1 MARSR
6 EFDEDD
12 VLERAMRA
20 LWRHGYQAT
29 TLRQLLRAMGL
40 SKSSF
45 YETFGT
51 KRDLLL
57 MALRRY
63 AGSGMGGLIAP
74 LLAPDASRPAI
85 EAALANMVRHARSAE
100 GRRGC
105 LVNNTLGEVVPNDAV
120 VFAATR
126 AVLRQLETL
135 LTAVVVRGQARG
147 EITRRESAR
156 ALARFLA
163 NTFGGLNLAAKARPA
178 GAVLDD
184 VVRVALRA
192 LD

>member
-1 MARSR
+1 MAGRKQ
-6 EFDEDD
+6 FDVDEA
-12 VLERAMRA
+12 LRRAMHVF
-20 LWRHGYQAT
+20 WRRGYQAT
-29 TLRQLLRAMGL
+29 SLTDLLAAMRL

-57 MALRRY
+57 TALARY
-63 AGSGMGGLIAP
+63 AGSGMSGLIAP

-85 EAALANMVRHARSAE
+85 EATLANMVRHARSPE

-105 LVNNTLGEVVPNDAV
+105 LVNNTLGEVAPHDPV

-126 AVLRQLETL
+126 KVLRQLEAIL
-135 LTAVVVRGQARG
+135 IAVVARGQERG
-147 EITRRESAR
+147 EIARHESAR

-163 NTFGGLNLAAKARPA
+163 NTFGGLNLAAKARPDKA
-178 GAVLDD
+178 TLDD

>member
-1 MARSR
+1 MARTKG
-6 EFDEDD
+6 FDEDQ
-12 VLERAMRA
+12 VLERAMQVFWRRGYRA
-20 LWRHGYQAT
+20 TSLED
-29 TLRQLLRAMGL
+29 LLAAMGL

-57 MALRRY
+57 TAVERY
-63 AGSGMGGLIAP
+63 AAAGMGGLIAP

-85 EAALANMVRHARSAE
+85 AATFGNMVRHARSAA

-105 LVNNTLGEVVPNDAV
+105 LVNNVLGEVAPHDPV
-120 VFAATR
+120 VLATTR
-126 AVLRQLETL
+126 KHLRRLEAL
-135 LTAVVVRGQARG
+135 LATVVARGQEKG
-147 EITRRESAR
+147 EITRREPAR

-163 NTFGGLNLAAKARPA
+163 NAFAGLNLAAKVRPDQA
-178 GAVLDD
+178 TLDD
-184 VVRVALRA
+184 VVRTTLRA

>member
-1 MARSR
+1 MARLR

-12 VLERAMRA
+12 VLERAMQVF
-20 LWRHGYQAT
+20 WRRGYQAT
-29 TLRQLLRAMGL
+29 SLGDLLEAMNL

-57 MALRRY
+57 TALRRY
-63 AGSGMGGLIAP
+63 AGSGMSGLIAP
-74 LLAPDASRPAI
+74 LLRKDAGRAEI
-85 EAALANMVRHARSAE
+85 EETLKKMVRHARSAE

-105 LVNNTLGEVVPNDAV
+105 LINSTLAEVAPHDAV

-126 AVLRQLETL
+126 EALAQLEAI
-135 LTAVVVRGQARG
+135 LTAAVSRGQQKG
-147 EITRRESAR
+147 EITRKEDAR
-156 ALARFLA
+156 SLARFLA
-163 NTFGGLNLAAKARPA
+163 NAIGGLNLAAKARPDRA
-178 GAVLDD
+178 TLDD
-184 VVRVALRA
+184 VVRVTLRA

>member
-12 VLERAMRA
+12 VLERAMQVF
-20 LWRHGYQAT
+20 WRRGYQAT
-29 TLRQLLRAMGL
+29 SLNHLLEAMGL

-57 MALRRY
+57 TALRRY
-63 AGSGMGGLIAP
+63 AGSGMAGLIAP
-74 LLAPDASRPAI
+74 LLGKDASRPEI
-85 EAALANMVRHARSAE
+85 EKTFAKMVRHARSAE

-105 LVNNTLGEVVPNDAV
+105 LVNNTLGEVAPNDEV
-120 VFAATR
+120 VFTATR
-126 AVLRQLETL
+126 EVLEQLESI
-135 LTAVVVRGQARG
+135 LTAVVERGQLKG
-147 EITRRESAR
+147 EITRKENAR
-156 ALARFLA
+156 SIARFLA
-163 NTFGGLNLAAKARPA
+163 NAIGGLNLAAKARPDRA
-178 GAVLDD
+178 TLDD
-184 VVRVALRA
+184 VVRVTLRA

>member
-1 MARSR
+1 MARPR
-6 EFDEDD
+6 EFDEDE
-12 VLERAMRA
+12 VMERAMHVF
-20 LWRHGYQAT
+20 WRRGYQAT
-29 TLRQLLRAMGL
+29 SLQQLLRAMRL

-45 YETFGT
+45 YDTFGT

-57 MALRRY
+57 TALRRY
-63 AGSGMGGLIAP
+63 AGSGMAGLIAP

-85 EAALANMVRHARSAE
+85 EATLANMVRHARSPE

-105 LVNNTLGEVVPNDAV
+105 LVNNTLGEVAPHDPA

-126 AVLRQLETL
+126 AVLRQLEAL
-135 LTAVVVRGQARG
+135 LVAVVTRGQAQG

-163 NTFGGLNLAAKARPA
+163 NSFGGLNLAAKARPEKA
-178 GAVLDD
+178 ALDD
-184 VVRVALRA
+184 VVRVTLRA

>member
-1 MARSR
+1 MARLR

-12 VLERAMRA
+12 VLERAMQVF
-20 LWRHGYQAT
+20 WRRGYQAT
-29 TLRQLLRAMGL
+29 SLADLLGAMGL

-57 MALRRY
+57 TALRRY
-63 AGSGMGGLIAP
+63 AGSGMSGLLAP
-74 LLAPDASRPAI
+74 LLRKDASRPEI
-85 EAALANMVRHARSAE
+85 EQTFARMIRHARSAE

-105 LVNNTLGEVVPNDAV
+105 LVNNTLGEVASHDEV

-126 AVLRQLETL
+126 EVLAGLESILAAAVT
-135 LTAVVVRGQARG
+135 RGQQKG
-147 EITRRESAR
+147 EITKEEDASAI
-156 ALARFLA
+156 ARFLA
-163 NTFGGLNLAAKARPA
+163 NAIGGLNLAAKARPDRA
-178 GAVLDD
+178 TLDD
-184 VVRVALRA
+184 VVRVTLRA

>member
-1 MARSR
+1 MARTKA
-6 EFDEDD
+6 FDEDE
-12 VLERAMRA
+12 VMERAMQVFWRRGYRA
-20 LWRHGYQAT
+20 TSLED
-29 TLRQLLRAMGL
+29 LLAAMGL

-57 MALRRY
+57 TAVERY
-63 AGSGMGGLIAP
+63 AAAGMGGLIAP

-85 EAALANMVRHARSAE
+85 AATLANMVRHARSAA

-105 LVNNTLGEVVPNDAV
+105 LVNNVLGEVAPHDPV
-120 VFAATR
+120 VLATTR
-126 AVLRQLETL
+126 KHLRRLEAL
-135 LTAVVVRGQARG
+135 LATVVARGQAKG
-147 EITRRESAR
+147 EIARREPAR

-163 NTFGGLNLAAKARPA
+163 NAFAGLNLAAKARPDKA
-178 GAVLDD
+178 TLDD
-184 VVRVALRA
+184 VVRTTLRA

>member
-1 MARSR
+1 MARTR
-6 EFDEDD
+6 AFDEDE
-12 VLERAMRA
+12 VMERAM
-20 LWRHGYQAT
+20 LVFWRRGYQAT
-29 TLRQLLRAMGL
+29 TLTELLAAMRL

-57 MALRRY
+57 TAMRRY
-63 AGSGMGGLIAP
+63 AASGMGGLIAP

-85 EAALANMVRHARSAE
+85 EATLANMVRHARSPA

-105 LVNNTLGEVVPNDAV
+105 LVNNTLGEVAPNDPV

-126 AVLRQLETL
+126 AVLEQLETL
-135 LTAVVVRGQARG
+135 LIGVVTRAQERG
-147 EITRRESAR
+147 EVTRKERPR

-163 NTFGGLNLAAKARPA
+163 TTFGGLNLVAKARPDKTT
-178 GAVLDD
+178 LDE
-184 VVRVALRA
+184 VVRVTLRA

>member
-1 MARSR
+1 MARPR

-12 VLERAMRA
+12 VLERAMQVF
-20 LWRHGYQAT
+20 WRRGYQAT
-29 TLRQLLRAMGL
+29 SLGDLLEAMHL

-57 MALRRY
+57 TALRRY
-63 AGSGMGGLIAP
+63 AGSGMSGVIAP
-74 LLAPDASRPAI
+74 LLRKDASRPEI
-85 EAALANMVRHARSAE
+85 EETLRKMVRHARSAE

-105 LVNNTLGEVVPNDAV
+105 LINSTLAEVAPHDEV

-126 AVLRQLETL
+126 EALAQLESI
-135 LTAVVVRGQARG
+135 LTAAVARGQGKG
-147 EITRRESAR
+147 EITTKEDAR
-156 ALARFLA
+156 AIARFLA
-163 NTFGGLNLAAKARPA
+163 NAIGGLNLAAKARPDRA
-178 GAVLDD
+178 TLDD
-184 VVRVALRA
+184 VVRVTLRA

>member
-1 MARSR
+1 MARTKA
-6 EFDEDD
+6 FDEDE
-12 VLERAMRA
+12 VMERAMQVFWRRGYRA
-20 LWRHGYQAT
+20 TSLAD
-29 TLRQLLRAMGL
+29 LLAAMGL

-57 MALRRY
+57 TAVERY
-63 AGSGMGGLIAP
+63 AAAGMGGLIAP

-85 EAALANMVRHARSAE
+85 AATLTNMVRHARSAA

-105 LVNNTLGEVVPNDAV
+105 LVNNVLGEVAPHDPV
-120 VFAATR
+120 VLAATR
-126 AVLRQLETL
+126 KHLGRLEVLLAT
-135 LTAVVVRGQARG
+135 VVTRGQAKG
-147 EITRRESAR
+147 EITRREPAR

-163 NTFGGLNLAAKARPA
+163 NAFAGLNLAAKARPDKTT
-178 GAVLDD
+178 LDD
-184 VVRVALRA
+184 VVRTTLRA

>member
-1 MARSR
+1 MHWMKSLYVSTYISASVT
-6 EFDEDD
+6 D
-12 VLERAMRA
+12 LLAAMR
-20 LWRHGYQAT
+20 
-29 TLRQLLRAMGL
+29 L

-57 MALRRY
+57 TAMRRY
-63 AGSGMGGLIAP
+63 AASGMGGLIAP

-85 EAALANMVRHARSAE
+85 ERTLANMVRHARSAE

-105 LVNNTLGEVVPNDAV
+105 LVNNTLGEVAPHDPA
-120 VFAATR
+120 VFAAMQE
-126 AVLRQLETL
+126 VLGRLEVL
-135 LTAVVVRGQARG
+135 LLAVVTRGQKKG
-147 EITRRESAR
+147 EITTKEKPR

-163 NTFGGLNLAAKARPA
+163 NTFGGLNLAAKARPDRA
-178 GAVLDD
+178 ALDD

>member
-1 MARSR
+1 MARTR
-6 EFDEDD
+6 AFDEDD
-12 VLERAMRA
+12 VMERAM
-20 LWRHGYQAT
+20 LVFWRRGYQAT
-29 TLRQLLRAMGL
+29 TLADLLAAMRL

-57 MALRRY
+57 TAMRRY
-63 AGSGMGGLIAP
+63 AASGMGGLIAP

-85 EAALANMVRHARSAE
+85 EATLANMVRHARSPA

-105 LVNNTLGEVVPNDAV
+105 LVNNTLGEVAPNDPV

-126 AVLRQLETL
+126 AVLEQLEAL
-135 LTAVVVRGQARG
+135 LVAVVTRAQERG
-147 EITRRESAR
+147 EINRKESAR

-163 NTFGGLNLAAKARPA
+163 TTFGGLNLVAKARPDKTT
-178 GAVLDD
+178 LDE
-184 VVRVALRA
+184 VVRIALRA

>member
-1 MARSR
+1 MQV
-6 EFDEDD
+6 F
-12 VLERAMRA
+12 
-20 LWRHGYQAT
+20 WRRGYQAT
-29 TLRQLLRAMGL
+29 SLQDLLRAMKL

-57 MALRRY
+57 TALRRY
-63 AGSGMGGLIAP
+63 AGSGMAGLIAP
-74 LLAPDASRPAI
+74 LLEPEASRPAI
-85 EAALANMVRHARSAE
+85 EATFGNMVRHARSPE

-105 LVNNTLGEVVPNDAV
+105 LVNNTLGEVAPHDPT

-126 AVLRQLETL
+126 DVLRQLEAIL
-135 LTAVVVRGQARG
+135 VAVVSRGQARG
-147 EITRRESAR
+147 EITRRESPR

-163 NTFGGLNLAAKARPA
+163 TTFGGVNLGAKARPSKA
-178 GAVLDD
+178 ALDD
-184 VVRVALRA
+184 VVRVTLRA

>member
-1 MARSR
+1 VARSR

-12 VLERAMRA
+12 VMERAMHVFWRRGYRA
-20 LWRHGYQAT
+20 TSLTH
-29 TLRQLLRAMGL
+29 LLAAMRL

-45 YETFGT
+45 YEAFGT

-57 MALRRY
+57 TALARY
-63 AGSGMGGLIAP
+63 AGSGMAGLIAP

-85 EAALANMVRHARSAE
+85 EATFANMVRHARSAD

-105 LVNNTLGEVVPNDAV
+105 LVNNTLGEVAPNDPV

-126 AVLRQLETL
+126 KVLRQLEAIL
-135 LTAVVVRGQARG
+135 VAVVARGQERG
-147 EITRRESAR
+147 EIARHESAR
-156 ALARFLA
+156 ALARFHA
-163 NTFGGLNLAAKARPA
+163 NTFGGLNLAAKARPDKA
-178 GAVLDD
+178 ALDD

>member
-1 MARSR
+1 M
-6 EFDEDD
+6 
-12 VLERAMRA
+12 ERAM
-20 LWRHGYQAT
+20 LVFWRRGYQAT
-29 TLRQLLRAMGL
+29 TLADLLAAMRL

-57 MALRRY
+57 TAMRRY
-63 AGSGMGGLIAP
+63 AASGMGGLIAP

-85 EAALANMVRHARSAE
+85 EATLANMVRHARSPA

-105 LVNNTLGEVVPNDAV
+105 LVNNTLGEVAPNDPV

-126 AVLRQLETL
+126 AVLEQLEAL
-135 LTAVVVRGQARG
+135 LIGVVTRAQERG
-147 EITRRESAR
+147 EITRKEHPR

-163 NTFGGLNLAAKARPA
+163 TTFGGLNLVAKARPDKST
-178 GAVLDD
+178 LDD
-184 VVRVALRA
+184 VVRITLRA

>member
-1 MARSR
+1 M
-6 EFDEDD
+6 
-12 VLERAMRA
+12 ERAM
-20 LWRHGYQAT
+20 LVFWRRGYQAT
-29 TLRQLLRAMGL
+29 TLAHLLTAMRL

-57 MALRRY
+57 TAMRRY
-63 AGSGMGGLIAP
+63 AASGMGGLIAP

-85 EAALANMVRHARSAE
+85 EATLANMVRHARSPA
-100 GRRGC
+100 GKRGC
-105 LVNNTLGEVVPNDAV
+105 LVNNTLGEVAPNDPV

-126 AVLRQLETL
+126 AVLEQLEAL
-135 LTAVVVRGQARG
+135 LVAVVARAQDRG
-147 EITRRESAR
+147 EITRKESAR

-163 NTFGGLNLAAKARPA
+163 TTFGGLNLVAKARPDKTT
-178 GAVLDD
+178 LDE
-184 VVRVALRA
+184 VVRITLRA